1 MGLMV
6 CWLDKAVIRMSMDM
20 RNYDNQ
26 DDVVTEGAGAE
37 MSDDWSL
44 LCAQAAT
51 CADAERAWLVFFNA
65 DGCSPS
71 VVMERRWPPLL
82 QWDAADYLAIRQK
95 EQFYCPVSPAGDTGI
110 GRYMAVPVSRGSVGG
125 LLLLEYRTMAPRL
138 APTQRQTLDML
149 ATHGAL
155 LWREQEQNTR
165 HRKREGAS
173 RRLLRRLK
181 SMFDHVPIP
190 INGFDSQGRCILWN
204 HECERIFGW
213 SFEELKQHSA
223 PLNLFYPDP
232 EQRRQVV
239 GTFTSLNSSVFREWR
254 PLNRKGEALTMLW
267 ANIILPNGDMLCVGQ
282 DISAQKAIEAQQR
295 LATSV
300 FESSYEG
307 IMVTDADNRITH
319 VNPAF
324 TRITGY
330 SPEDVI
336 GGSPELLRTQDH
348 DHDFYAELCRHL
360 DAREHWQGELWSRRK
375 NGESYPL
382 LLAVSVVC
390 DDENRVLH
398 HVVIFSDITHLKQ
411 HEAELKHR
419 ACHDALTNIPNR
431 LLFGELLERAIAGA
445 KRNEDRVAVCY
456 LDLDGFKQVNDNLG
470 HAAGDRLLIEI
481 SRRLGQITRSCDALA
496 RLGGDEFALLFTGLH
511 HDLECDEIL
520 DRVLAVIHEPVELD
534 GQQVRVS
541 ASIGVALSPQDAD
554 GAELLLRYADQ
565 AMYQA
570 KKQGKNTYVFFDAEL
585 HRQEHD
591 RQQQFSL
598 LSAAFKRN
606 EFLLYYQ
613 PRIDLLSKRV
623 IGVEALLRWQHSRR
637 GIVAPADFLPLII
650 GSELEFEVGL
660 WVIERVLDQ
669 MKAWVAQGL
678 EFRVSFN
685 VSTGQLMHPDFIDAL
700 DRLLARY
707 PQVSPSLLDLEF
719 QEAAVLADI
728 DGLIPVLK
736 RCRLLGL
743 GVLFDN
749 FGTGYSSLA
758 HLNRLPVDTLK
769 IDRSFVGELL
779 SKEQDVGMVESVI
792 QLAAVLRM
800 GVIADGMEISAQ
812 GERLQQLGCLY
823 VQGYGVSLPLPGE
836 QIESWL
842 QTWNDK
848 RLPH

>member
-1 MGLMV
+1 
-6 CWLDKAVIRMSMDM
+6 
-20 RNYDNQ
+20 
-26 DDVVTEGAGAE
+26 
-37 MSDDWSL
+37 
-44 LCAQAAT
+44 
-51 CADAERAWLVFFNA
+51 
-65 DGCSPS
+65 
-71 VVMERRWPPLL
+71 
-82 QWDAADYLAIRQK
+82 
-95 EQFYCPVSPAGDTGI
+95 
-110 GRYMAVPVSRGSVGG
+110 
-125 LLLLEYRTMAPRL
+125 
-138 APTQRQTLDML
+138 ML
-149 ATHGAL
+149 
-155 LWREQEQNTR
+155 
-165 HRKREGAS
+165 
-173 RRLLRRLK
+173 
-181 SMFDHVPIP
+181 
-190 INGFDSQGRCILWN
+190 
-204 HECERIFGW
+204 
-213 SFEELKQHSA
+213 
-223 PLNLFYPDP
+223 
-232 EQRRQVV
+232 
-239 GTFTSLNSSVFREWR
+239 FR
-254 PLNRKGEALTMLW
+254 
-267 ANIILPNGDMLCVGQ
+267 
-282 DISAQKAIEAQQR
+282 
-295 LATSV
+295 
-300 FESSYEG
+300 
-307 IMVTDADNRITH
+307 
-319 VNPAF
+319 
-324 TRITGY
+324 
-330 SPEDVI
+330 
-336 GGSPELLRTQDH
+336 
-348 DHDFYAELCRHL
+348 
-360 DAREHWQGELWSRRK
+360 
-375 NGESYPL
+375 
-382 LLAVSVVC
+382 
-390 DDENRVLH
+390 
-398 HVVIFSDITHLKQ
+398 
-411 HEAELKHR
+411 
-419 ACHDALTNIPNR
+419 
-431 LLFGELLERAIAGA
+431 
-445 KRNEDRVAVCY
+445 
-456 LDLDGFKQVNDNLG
+456 
-470 HAAGDRLLIEI
+470 
-481 SRRLGQITRSCDALA
+481 
-496 RLGGDEFALLFTGLH
+496 
-511 HDLECDEIL
+511 
-520 DRVLAVIHEPVELD
+520 
-534 GQQVRVS
+534 
-541 ASIGVALSPQDAD
+541 SIGVALSPQDAD
-554 GAELLLRYADQ
+554 DAELLLRYADQ

-591 RQQQFSL
+591 RKQQFAL